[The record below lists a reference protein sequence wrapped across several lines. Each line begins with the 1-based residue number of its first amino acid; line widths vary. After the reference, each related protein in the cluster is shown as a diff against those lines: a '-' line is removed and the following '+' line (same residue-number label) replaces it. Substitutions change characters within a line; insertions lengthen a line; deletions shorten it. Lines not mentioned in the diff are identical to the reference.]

1 MERPDLKVSLSQLS
15 ELAAPEAGDPEWDG
29 VAEASWE
36 SFPAS
41 DPPAWIGRGRDT
53 PSSPPGDGLSAMH
66 DAKQIDID
74 EDGFVVDSALLAELF
89 DLKDSEVR
97 RLMHEGQIT
106 SICEQGLDEH
116 RDQFRL
122 TFFHRNH
129 RARISVHASGRIL
142 DRSLIN
148 IGETPARQMSR
159 LATD

>member
-1 MERPDLKVSLSQLS
+1 MERSDLKVSPSQLS
-15 ELAAPEAGDPEWDG
+15 DVASPEAGDPEWDC

-41 DPPAWIGRGRDT
+41 DPPAWIGRGRDI
-53 PSSPPGDGLSAMH
+53 PSSPPGDGLSATH
-66 DAKQIDID
+66 EAKRIDIE
-74 EDGFVVDSALLAELF
+74 EDGFVVGSALLAELF

-106 SICEQGLDEH
+106 SICEKGLDQH

-122 TFFHRNH
+122 TLFHRNR

-142 DRSLIN
+142 DRSVIN
-148 IGETPARQMSR
+148 FGETPVRQTSR
-159 LATD
+159 PATG